1 MVETRERGRWVKK
14 KPTGRI
20 AILCAAHMPHIC
32 KNSTV
37 THHDDPQR
45 QKISQNLFQPTILL
59 KQTTYLQGNLLSEA
73 KQNSYLVRA
82 CKQATH
88 FVSKINFSSEFRIKA
103 FSEEANINYSHLR
116 LFFYLKTVHSSVQM
130 NN

>member
-1 MVETRERGRWVKK
+1 MGEK

-59 KQTTYLQGNLLSEA
+59 KETAYLLLEA
-73 KQNSYLVRA
+73 K
-82 CKQATH
+82 
-88 FVSKINFSSEFRIKA
+88 KIIFHCVCANNQHTPCQSVNLSPKFRIK
-103 FSEEANINYSHLR
+103 F
-116 LFFYLKTVHSSVQM
+116 
-130 NN
+130 